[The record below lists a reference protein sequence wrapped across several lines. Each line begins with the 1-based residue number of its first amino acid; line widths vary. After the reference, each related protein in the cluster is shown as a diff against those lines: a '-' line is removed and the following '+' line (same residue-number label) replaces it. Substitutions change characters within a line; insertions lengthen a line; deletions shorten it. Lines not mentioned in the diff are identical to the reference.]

1 MKTNTKIFGGI
12 VVLVLAL
19 ATIGS
24 VSADTIY
31 SASFGAGFGN
41 GDSNDEDRE
50 DGLLADYME
59 AAIAEG
65 LGLTVEEL
73 NTLEADGANHY
84 EIAMGLGINAEKF
97 AAIMDSAQERAVALA
112 AQDGISVQPFGT
124 NGNGNGQFGSGINQ
138 DGQRLFGSG
147 TDGEQRGGFGGRMA
161 SAEECEED
169 ICSEQPL
176 SQGFGRAMEDADGF
190 AYGSGRMNETCDG
203 ETCGDDPVGRGVGR
217 GRRQ

>member
-1 MKTNTKIFGGI
+1 MKTTTKIFGGMA
-12 VVLVLAL
+12 VLILVL

-24 VSADTIY
+24 VSADTID

-50 DGLLADYME
+50 DGLLAEYME

-65 LGLTVEEL
+65 FGLTVEEL
-73 NTLEADGANHY
+73 NTMEADGANHY
-84 EIAMGLGINAEKF
+84 EIAIGLGINAEEF

-112 AQDGISVQPFGT
+112 AQDGISAQPFGT
-124 NGNGNGQFGSGINQ
+124 NGNGQFGRGINQ
-138 DGQRLFGSG
+138 DELRLIGSG
-147 TDGEQRGGFGGRMA
+147 TDEEQRGGFGSRMA
-161 SAEECEED
+161 RAEECEED
-169 ICSEQPL
+169 ICREQPL